1 VSKNSRSKLS
11 QNVISHWPEVF
22 KDIEIHTVPLQY
34 LQAVTVHFDNGK
46 IWVIEITDKIKANP
60 DGDYGLEAM
69 FREYEDSIINI
80 DFRVDVKK
88 VRKDIEKRTKQF
100 LKKRK

>member
-1 VSKNSRSKLS
+1 MSNNNKLS

-22 KDIEIHTVPLQY
+22 KDIEIHTVPLEY
-34 LQAVTVHFDNGK
+34 LHTISVHFENGK
-46 IWVIEITDKIKANP
+46 TWVIEIDDKAKEIE
-60 DGDYGLEAM
+60 DLDYGLEAL
-69 FREYEDSIINI
+69 FEEYEDEIVNI
-80 DFRVDVKK
+80 DFSINVVK